1 MTAQENKPDFSEF
14 IESMN
19 DQINPYDTEIQ
30 VLGVGGAGNNTV
42 HFLTQKDTVGVT
54 KIAVNTDAQNLLS
67 TKADKRIL
75 IGKKITA
82 GLGAGGDPM
91 IGESS
96 AEESAE
102 VLKSIIEDADIV
114 FLTCGMGGGTG
125 TGALPVLGGI
135 AKEKGILTV
144 AIVTMPFAE
153 EGIIR
158 WENAQIGLEKLRKKV
173 DTLIVLENDR
183 LLELFPD
190 LPLTDAFRA
199 GDDILINALVGL
211 SELILKKG
219 LINLDF
225 ADVSMV
231 MRDGPNA
238 VIGLG
243 ESSSEK
249 RGEEAV
255 RRAVTHPM
263 METNIAGAQSAL
275 IHVSGGPSMTLKET
289 RNIIQEVATKLD
301 PSARIIWGA
310 TIDKNLRKKVRV
322 LLILSGLKDMDHI
335 QYKGANIIG
344 AQLRPTVEATEEK
357 VITESAREEGRTIF
371 DIKDTIMSA
380 GSELTPPKKP
390 QKPMTQT
397 TMIFYKIFEEEATG
411 DLKRLERTIRLL
423 RENSENRRALLDAKQ
438 ACKLL
443 HASAQMFGFDEI
455 GELLSAVDKIL
466 SCAQSR
472 EIRLVPKILD
482 SISLAMEMVVDLVEN
497 RSDGRG
503 ETGYIVDRLNELKEE
518 QLESLS

>member
-1 MTAQENKPDFSEF
+1 MIAQENQPDFSDEALEDF
-14 IESMN
+14 A
-19 DQINPYDTEIQ
+19 QINAYETVIK

-42 HFLTQKDTVGVT
+42 NFLMDKDTVGVQ
-54 KIAVNTDAQNLLS
+54 KIAVNTDAQNLIS
-67 TKADKRIL
+67 TQADKRIL
-75 IGKKITA
+75 IGKRITA

-96 AEESAE
+96 AEESAD
-102 VLKSIIEDADIV
+102 VLKTVIDDADMV
-114 FLTCGMGGGTG
+114 FLTCGLGGGTG
-125 TGALPVLGGI
+125 TGALPVIGGI

-144 AIVTMPFAE
+144 GIVTMPFSD

-183 LLELFPD
+183 LLDLFPD

-199 GDDILINALVGL
+199 GDDILIRALVGL
-211 SELILKKG
+211 SALILKKG

-225 ADVSMV
+225 ADVSMI

-255 RRAVTHPM
+255 RRAVSHPM

-275 IHVSGGPSMTLKET
+275 IHVSGGPNMTLKET
-289 RNIIQEVATKLD
+289 RSVIKSVAERLD

-310 TIDKNLRKKVRV
+310 TIDKSLKKTLRVM
-322 LLILSGLKDMDHI
+322 LILSGLKDMDRLH
-335 QYKGANIIG
+335 YKGAGIIG
-344 AQLRPTVEATEEK
+344 AQIQPAVEEK
-357 VITESAREEGRTIF
+357 EQSTETVPHREEGRTIF

-423 RENSENRRALLDAKQ
+423 RENPENRRALLDAKQ
-438 ACKLL
+438 AGKLL

-466 SCAQSR
+466 TCAQSR